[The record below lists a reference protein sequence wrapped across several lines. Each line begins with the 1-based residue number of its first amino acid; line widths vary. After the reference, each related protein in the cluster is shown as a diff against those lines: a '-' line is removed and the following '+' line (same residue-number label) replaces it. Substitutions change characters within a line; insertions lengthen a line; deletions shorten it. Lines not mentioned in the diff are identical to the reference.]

1 MSSVDTPGQAV
12 LIDLSQ
18 RVMFSDP
25 FPCYANLRRNAPVAR
40 VRSQQLMRADGYML
54 TRYEDVILLHSDQRF
69 SSDMMKQGNPG
80 LQKYLP
86 RMFRLL
92 TDSMVFKDDPDHA
105 RLRRLVNKAFTP
117 RMVQQMANDIQG
129 IVDQLLDGL
138 AQHEVVDL
146 VEDFA
151 IPLPLSVISRMLG
164 VADADRDEF
173 QAVMGRFAGS
183 VGGGNL
189 FEFLRVMPVARR
201 LLKM

>member
-40 VRSQQLMRADGYML
+40 VRSQQLMRADGHML

-69 SSDMMKQGNPG
+69 SSDMMKQGNVG
-80 LQKYLP
+80 LMKHLP

-117 RMVQQMANDIQG
+117 RMIQQMADDIERF
-129 IVDQLLDGL
+129 VDELLDGL
-138 AQHEVVDL
+138 DRGEVVDL
-146 VEDFA
+146 VAAFA
-151 IPLPLSVISRMLG
+151 TPLPLSVISSMLG
-164 VADADRDEF
+164 VSDADRDEF
-173 QAVMGRFAGS
+173 HTLTARF
-183 VGGGNL
+183 VGGVGG
-189 FEFLRVMPVARR
+189 
-201 LLKM
+201 